1 MPSPR
6 ASGARRQ
13 RSSTANFF
21 NVLRS
26 FSPIALDSR
35 SQRINREITAP
46 EVRLVAEN
54 GDQLGIRSVSEALR
68 LAEEANVDL
77 VEIAPLA
84 NPPVCKL
91 MDYGKFRYREQKKA
105 HEAKLKQK
113 QIQVKEIKFRPGTDE
128 GDYKIKLGKLVQ
140 FLEEGDKAKVTL
152 RFRGREMAHKEFGER
167 LLQRVQKDLDAVGVV
182 EQFPRL
188 EGRQMVMVLA
198 PKKKGLPPPKAEKPR
213 QEKPSGSPKPAAA
226 AKVGAKPARA

>member
-1 MPSPR
+1 MRSAETGPERSPGER
-6 ASGARRQ
+6 D
-13 RSSTANFF
+13 STAVFF

-26 FSPIALDSR
+26 FSLIALER

-54 GDQLGIRSVSEALR
+54 GDQLGIKPVMEALR

-84 NPPVCKL
+84 VPPVCKL

-128 GDYKIKLGKLVQ
+128 GDYKIKLGKLIQ

-167 LLQRVQKDLDAVGVV
+167 LLERVRKDLDAVGLV
-182 EQFPRL
+182 EQFPKL

-198 PKKKGLPPPKAEKPR
+198 PKKKGVPPTKEKAAKPVPDK
-213 QEKPSGSPKPAAA
+213 QKPSPRT
-226 AKVGAKPARA
+226 VAKPA